1 MIFGFNTDVTGKDAV
16 YHVQTE
22 DRGAKHPVIDSIIYV
37 SGRIVDRRQTPYV
50 PAEVTHAQVEEMVRK
65 QHKELVEA
73 IRAGTFVPAGNANP
87 AHPHNPSGYTIE
99 LLNAADL
106 SRDGQ
111 LRFEL
116 AVRANGQN
124 QAPHNVSPNVSLDV
138 RWMLA
143 GAVSESR
150 TISLGE
156 DGRAGISFAIP
167 ADHNEAVLLI
177 CTKGP
182 AGKEF
187 SKFLARAA
195 TA

>member
-87 AHPHNPSGYTIE
+87 ANLQNPSGYTIE
-99 LLNAADL
+99 LLNGADL
-106 SRDGQ
+106 CRDGQ
-111 LRFEL
+111 LCFEL
-116 AVRANGQN
+116 AVRENGKD
-124 QAPHNVSPNVSLDV
+124 QASHDVSLDV

-143 GAVSESR
+143 GAVSASR
-150 TISLGE
+150 TVALGD
-156 DGRAGISFAIP
+156 DGRAGITFAIP
-167 ADHNEAVLLI
+167 ADHNEAVLLV
-177 CTKGP
+177 CAKGP